1 MVDSMRSDLD
11 DSGGFG
17 PRQERSGLTP
27 AFLRDPWGVVRRNL
41 LLIVLCAAMLLAA
54 TYFYTSRMQ
63 PLYRVS
69 TTIRIDEKQSRLPT
83 VDILQVMGGNEV
95 DTEMEMLRSRS
106 LAESV
111 TDSLAL
117 QLQLLYPWERRSAI
131 FSKFLVPRDAPAGA
145 YELERQADGTFRL
158 DVAGTDSTLIPRIAP
173 GSPIVLGSA
182 RLELTPLAFEY
193 SNVQFN
199 VSAFEDAVANLQGV
213 TSVGRPNREANL
225 VTVSVQ
231 GVDPELIRDI
241 ANVLTSD
248 FIEARRVVQHSEA
261 RSTVSFLQ
269 AQLGKL
275 TNELQRAEDDVRSF
289 REREQIVS
297 LEDEA
302 RTGVS
307 QLADVRAQRNALEA
321 ERTALVR
328 LLDEV
333 RRSGADS
340 SKGGGSPYRQL
351 AAFPT
356 LLRNSAVV
364 DLLSNLAETEA
375 KRAELHKSTA
385 LDPDVEILAQHSREL
400 EQQLESITMTYLK
413 GLGSQ
418 VAALDSGIAS
428 SERRLDQIPQR
439 ELTYARL
446 DRKAKTLEDIVTL
459 LQGRLKEAEIAEA
472 VSDPSVRLVD
482 AAILPTWPI
491 EPNLPLNLA
500 LGLVAGVTL
509 GLAAAFMREY
519 RDKSVHT
526 RRDVLFATGAPVLGL
541 IPHTRR
547 NGMLRGRSATTKQL
561 PARSSA
567 GDRTRV
573 LVRRK
578 ERGPDTS
585 RLLLPGADH
594 QGPLAEANNSLATN
608 LAFARPDA
616 PLQLMVV
623 TSPSPGDGKTTTA
636 INLSITFAKR
646 GRKVLLVDADL
657 RRGVVSNLLGLNRS
671 PGLSSVLNGGVD
683 FRTVVQK
690 VDLPA
695 GVKRGTV
702 FTALS
707 GSPIPSDSV
716 CSLHVLTTGPLPDNP
731 AALLASGR
739 AQSVLDALRQEY
751 DTIIVDSPPVNVAG
765 DAPLLGTISD
775 GVLIVARAGVT
786 ASEALAFTMEQLN
799 AVRAPVLGG
808 ILNDI
813 DFDRD
818 VTYDGSYRY
827 YSYKS
832 LYTAE
837 NTEAVS

>member
-1 MVDSMRSDLD
+1 MVDPMRSDLD
-11 DSGGFG
+11 ASGDFG
-17 PRQERSGLTP
+17 TRQTRSGSTP
-27 AFLRDPWGVVRRNL
+27 SFLRDPWGVLRRNW
-41 LLIVLCAAMLLAA
+41 LLIAVCTAVLLGGI
-54 TYFYTSRMQ
+54 YFYTSRMRPVYQ
-63 PLYRVS
+63 VA

-83 VDILQVMGGNEV
+83 VDILQLAGGNEV

-117 QLQLLYPWERRSAI
+117 QLQLLFPWERRGAI
-131 FSKFLVPRDAPAGA
+131 FSGVRVPRDAPAGA
-145 YELERQADGTFRL
+145 YELERQPDGSFRL
-158 DVAGTDSTLIPRIAP
+158 DVAGTDSTIIARIPA
-173 GSPIVLGSA
+173 GAPIVLGSA
-182 RLELTPLAFEY
+182 RLELTPLAYEY
-193 SNVQFN
+193 PSVQF
-199 VSAFEDAVANLQGV
+199 VLTAFEDAVAGIQSV
-213 TSVGRPNREANL
+213 TTVNRRNREANL
-225 VTVSVQ
+225 VTVAVQ
-231 GVDPELIRDI
+231 GVDPVLVRDI
-241 ANVLTSD
+241 ANLLSSD

-269 AQLGKL
+269 AQLAKL
-275 TNELQRAEDDVRSF
+275 TEELQHAEDELRSF

-321 ERTALVR
+321 ERVALVR

-333 RRSGADS
+333 RRTGGDS
-340 SKGGGSPYRQL
+340 SRGASPYRQL

-364 DLLSNLAETEA
+364 DLLSNLAATEA
-375 KRAELHKSTA
+375 SRAELHKSTA
-385 LDPDVEILAQHSREL
+385 LDPDVEVLEQHSREL
-400 EQQLESITMTYLK
+400 ELQLESITSTYLK

-418 VAALDSGIAS
+418 VAALDSGIAL

-439 ELTYARL
+439 ELNYARL

-459 LQGRLKEAEIAEA
+459 LQSRLKEAEIAEA
-472 VSDPSVRLVD
+472 VGDPSVRLVD

-491 EPNLPLNLA
+491 RPNLPLNLA
-500 LGLVAGVTL
+500 LGMVAGLTL
-509 GLAAAFMREY
+509 GFAAAFMREY

-547 NGMLRGRSATTKQL
+547 NGRLRGRGATPKQI
-561 PARSSA
+561 PARTST
-567 GDRTRV
+567 GERTRA
-573 LVRRK
+573 LISRK
-578 ERGPDTS
+578 ERGPDIS

-616 PLQLMVV
+616 SLQLLVV

-636 INLSITFAKR
+636 INLAITFAKR

-657 RRGVVSNLLGLNRS
+657 RRGIVSSLLGLNRS
-671 PGLSSVLNGGVD
+671 PGLSTVLNGGVD

-690 VDLPA
+690 VDLQA
-695 GVKRGTV
+695 GVHRGAL

-707 GSPIPSDSV
+707 GSPIPADSM
-716 CSLHVLTTGPLPDNP
+716 CSLHVLTTGALPDNP
-731 AALLASGR
+731 AALLASAR
-739 AQSVLDALRQEY
+739 AQSTLNALRQEY
-751 DTIIVDSPPVNVAG
+751 DTIIVDSPPVNAAG
-765 DAPLLGTISD
+765 DASLLGTNSD

-818 VTYDGSYRY
+818 VTYDGTYRY

-837 NTEAVS
+837 NSEAVS